1 MERAEEDCRVCGGGR
16 GERGVKKKKNKQ
28 PCTFVDLFFSLVL
41 PKKLK
46 WSPFS
51 LFSDKNHQDMS
62 AKPFCKA
69 CKDAGEPWHV
79 YESHFTRDTRG
90 KVYCPLIL
98 NEKCNKCKQTGHYA
112 KNCPGDKLFKFLEK
126 KKKEKTPPV
135 DVKEALADSMVLDLE
150 DSRPPPVP
158 VLRPYR
164 SMEVWSECQEEGM
177 EFSFEDTFY
186 TLDDVREWG
195 LAEDRGTLPLS
206 HVMREWEIAENGM
219 LRYLRGELYYPQNI
233 VQA

>member
-1 MERAEEDCRVCGGGR
+1 M
-16 GERGVKKKKNKQ
+16 N
-28 PCTFVDLFFSLVL
+28 
-41 PKKLK
+41 
-46 WSPFS
+46 
-51 LFSDKNHQDMS
+51 

-90 KVYCPLIL
+90 RVYCPLIL

-126 KKKEKTPPV
+126 KKKAPV
-135 DVKEALADSMVLDLE
+135 EVKEALAVLDE

-164 SMEVWSECQEEGM
+164 SMEVWSECQEKGM

-186 TLDDVREWG
+186 TLEDVCEWG
-195 LAEDRGTLPLS
+195 SAENRGTLPLS
-206 HVMREWEIAENGM
+206 HVMREWEIAENGA
-219 LRYLRGELYYPQNI
+219 LRYLRSELYYPQNF